1 MKTAVVYAST
11 HHGNT
16 KKLVDA
22 IAENENIDIV
32 NSVDIKEYDL
42 QNYDLIGFA
51 SGVAF
56 GKYYPQILQFM
67 EDNLPNEKKIFFIHT
82 AGSPRENQNSA
93 AMAVAEKKQCVCLGT
108 YFCKG
113 FDTFGPFKLVG
124 GISKG
129 HPNSEETKGA
139 VDFFNNLSTY

>member
-1 MKTAVVYAST
+1 MKTAVVYASS

-56 GKYYPQILQFM
+56 GKYYPQILRFM

-93 AMAVAEKKQCVCLGT
+93 ACLLRKRSSA
-108 YFCKG
+108 YVWEH
-113 FDTFGPFKLVG
+113 TFARVL
-124 GISKG
+124 IHSAR
-129 HPNSEETKGA
+129 SS
-139 VDFFNNLSTY
+139 L